1 MHYIL
6 GFSIFLGRQTVE
18 KRAWPL
24 KKKSKK
30 SKKSKIKVGEV
41 GNMSL
46 MVCTVA
52 NRYKKANYTCTAI
65 VHHIMGENFNVFLL
79 LGLVGLF

>member
-24 KKKSKK
+24 K
-30 SKKSKIKVGEV
+30 KKSKIKVGEV